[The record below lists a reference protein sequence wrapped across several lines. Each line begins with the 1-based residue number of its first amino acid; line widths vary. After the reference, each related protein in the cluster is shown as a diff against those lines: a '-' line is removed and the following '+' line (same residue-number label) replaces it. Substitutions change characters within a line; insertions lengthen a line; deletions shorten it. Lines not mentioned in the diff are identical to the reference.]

1 MSDLVLNAKVREE
14 VGSGSNKKIRRE
26 DLVPAVLYQRGEE
39 TKNLTVIAKELDKV
53 VSEAGTS
60 SIVTLDIDGTTKKV
74 LIKDF
79 QRHPFKNMFL
89 HADFLGV
96 NMDEKIKV
104 SIPVVLLNRDEI
116 YVQPSVLNQAL
127 TEIELECL
135 PGDIPQQAEVDVQ
148 NMQYGD
154 TFTVADLDIVKNEDL
169 TILVDLEELV
179 CSLQE
184 PREEEIE
191 EEVEDVDAADVEV
204 IGEEESEET
213 EESEEE

>member
-1 MSDLVLNAKVREE
+1 MSDLVLNAKVRDTI
-14 VGSGSNKKIRRE
+14 GSGSNKKIRRE
-26 DLVPAVLYQRGEE
+26 ELVPAVLYQRGEE

-53 VSEAGTS
+53 VQEAGTS
-60 SIVTLDIDGTTKKV
+60 SIVTLDMDGTKKKV

-79 QRHPFKNMFL
+79 QRHPFKNMYL

-116 YVQPSVLNQAL
+116 YVQPSVLNQSL
-127 TEIELECL
+127 TELELECL
-135 PGDIPQQAEVDVQ
+135 PGDIPQQAEIDVQ

-169 TILVDLEELV
+169 TILVDLDELV

-184 PREEEIE
+184 PREEAIE
-191 EEVEDVDAADVEV
+191 EDVEDVDAADVEV
-204 IGEEESEET
+204 IGEDEEKA

>member
-1 MSDLVLNAKVREE
+1 MSDLVLNAKVRDTI
-14 VGSGSNKKIRRE
+14 GSGSNKKIRRE
-26 DLVPAVLYQRGEE
+26 ELVPAVLYQRGEE

-53 VSEAGTS
+53 VQEAGTS
-60 SIVTLDIDGTTKKV
+60 SIVTLDMDGTKKKV

-79 QRHPFKNMFL
+79 QRHPFKNMYL

-116 YVQPSVLNQAL
+116 YVQPSVLNQSL
-127 TEIELECL
+127 TELELECL
-135 PGDIPQQAEVDVQ
+135 PGDIPQQAEIDVQ

-169 TILVDLEELV
+169 TILVDLDELV

-184 PREEEIE
+184 PREEVIE
-191 EEVEDVDAADVEV
+191 EDVEDVDAADVEV
-204 IGEEESEET
+204 IGEDEEKA